1 MVDDKIFVGRGKEVA
16 GELIVS
22 GGDASPILM
31 QGKKF
36 SILCRNSSRQTLVE
50 QHSSPKGA
58 AA

>member
-1 MVDDKIFVGRGKEVA
+1 MVDDKIFAGRGKEVA

-31 QGKKF
+31 RGKKF

-50 QHSSPKGA
+50 
-58 AA
+58 